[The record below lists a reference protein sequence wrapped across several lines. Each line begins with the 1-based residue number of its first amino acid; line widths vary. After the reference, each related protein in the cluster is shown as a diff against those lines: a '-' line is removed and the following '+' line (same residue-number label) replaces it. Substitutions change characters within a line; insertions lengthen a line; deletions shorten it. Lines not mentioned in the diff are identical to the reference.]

1 MPVAYEV
8 RDGNKAFYNDKTI
21 GEWLSTAINEL
32 VSKVDPVAIYVFGSV
47 ARGEEGPH
55 SDLDLL
61 VIFDK
66 IRDDQV
72 IDLMIEA
79 RRSITAPIPCD
90 VLVSDLARFEFN
102 KQRLWHIEHQIARSG
117 LMAYEREPKIP
128 KESYMN
134 PPPPDEIADATEF
147 LKRAKNDLLGA
158 ELFRDAGDKHNAG
171 FHAQQ
176 ACEKALKAL
185 LIALRHEPPRTHD
198 LVELVDVLEELP
210 GHHVNLF
217 DKQALEALTPWALV
231 GRYPGDIPDIANKPT
246 PFLVNSAKS
255 VVDTCED
262 LLSKMS

>member
-117 LMAYEREPKIP
+117 LIAYEREPKIP

-176 ACEKALKAL
+176 AYEKAL

-198 LVELVDVLEELP
+198 LVE
-210 GHHVNLF
+210 
-217 DKQALEALTPWALV
+217 
-231 GRYPGDIPDIANKPT
+231 IANKST
-246 PFLVNSAKS
+246 DFLLGTARAVL
-255 VVDTCED
+255 DTCED
-262 LLSKMS
+262 LISKFKND